1 MLNPEVISILTA
13 VAITLLVV
21 VPLAWKWQ
29 LGIGRCAAFV
39 ITCACIFGA
48 ITVLVSGSSL
58 GKSAQVIAIVL
69 MAVLTSLAVLL
80 FRFYRD
86 PERLTTQVE
95 GAIVSPADGQI
106 IYVYRSES
114 SFLPVSTKHGR
125 QYTLHELTRTSL
137 QHEDSVV
144 VGIAM
149 NYLDVHVNRA
159 PVSGTIM
166 FHRHFP
172 GRFGSLRDP
181 AMVFQNERATTVIR
195 TGELEVAVVQI
206 ASRLVRQ
213 IVSYVK
219 PGQTVRTGE
228 RIGVIRLGSQVD
240 LVIPLRPDLMLHA
253 KVGDHVVAGQS
264 IIGVLAGTAT
274 IAAVPGS
281 PIEENAERS
290 VHAHHPDFT

>member
-1 MLNPEVISILTA
+1 MISIFTA
-13 VAITLLVV
+13 LSIALLIVL
-21 VPLAWKWQ
+21 PLAWKWQ
-29 LGIGRCAAFV
+29 LGLSRCTVFV
-39 ITCACIFGA
+39 VICACSFGA
-48 ITVLVSGSSL
+48 ITVILMPRTSL

-69 MAVLTSLAVLL
+69 MTVLTSLAVVL

-86 PERLTTQVE
+86 PERITTQVE

-106 IYVYRSES
+106 IYVYRSER

-125 QYTLHELTRTSL
+125 HYTLHELTRTSL
-137 QHEDSVV
+137 QHEDSIV

-166 FHRHFP
+166 LRRHFP

-181 AMVFQNERATTVIR
+181 AMVFENERATTVIR
-195 TGELEVAVVQI
+195 TGGLEVAVVQI

-213 IVSYVK
+213 IVSFVN
-219 PGQTVRTGE
+219 PGQAVLAGE
-228 RIGVIRLGSQVD
+228 RIGAIRLGSQVD

-253 KVGDHVVAGQS
+253 KVGDHVVAGAS
-264 IIGVLAGTAT
+264 IIGVFASTAT
-274 IAAVPGS
+274 VAAAPRS
-281 PIEENAERS
+281 PIEESAEQ
-290 VHAHHPDFT
+290 